1 MEKSKERIK
10 NMTCGESGITLIALI
25 VTIIIMLI
33 LASVTISLSF
43 GEGGLFSKA
52 HEAVKKYSEAEEI
65 EKIGTAY
72 TLALSDNNMEMPAK
86 EQLQEILV
94 NDYNFDVTVVQSDM
108 YFDDNHN
115 TYYLKSQELESVA
128 NNSRGEECSV
138 NTITKTFTLQGKEN
152 FTIHSDTFLIV
163 AFNREFKW
171 YCIDSSGIVR
181 KWHPQN
187 NVAKIQT
194 TTYSSKLALF
204 IETVSLY
211 RTDNYTVKNIG
222 YIYANNKRLGADTSI
237 PNYFSTKLFSYE
249 YLDSYVKFP
258 DNTYTMP
265 EGGMQNSV
273 SFTNDTTYNSYINK
287 FTYIIDTHPER
298 YYAFRGYIVLENNY
312 THETKAFYG
321 EPVYVT
327 YNEVLALEQ

>member
-171 YCIDSSGIVR
+171 YCIDSSGVVR
-181 KWHPQN
+181 IWRPSPNIGWLK
-187 NVAKIQT
+187 T
-194 TTYSSKLALF
+194 TIANSKDAFL
-204 IETVSLY
+204 IEGVSLY
-211 RTDNYTVKNIG
+211 RTSNYTSLKVGILV
-222 YIYANNKRLGADTSI
+222 ANNARLGADTSI
-237 PNYFSTKLFSYE
+237 PNCANTKLFSYD
-249 YLDSYVKFP
+249 YLDNYMKFS
-258 DNTYTMP
+258 DDTYTMTSTQP
-265 EGGMQNSV
+265 QVYVGFS
-273 SFTNDTTYNSYINK
+273 NDTSYVNYIQKLTYTIN
-287 FTYIIDTHPER
+287 TYHDR
-298 YYAFRGYIVLENNY
+298 YYAIRAFMVLENNY